1 MWYVIQ
7 TLGGEEER
15 TVDMIRKRVPSYYI
29 EDCFIPK
36 RERLKKFHGRWNKVE
51 EILFPGYVFVIS
63 EQPEELYQ
71 SLQRIP
77 KLTRIL
83 GREENYFIPLSEL
96 EKHFFYKIGNKEHK
110 TCISKVELEEGKIV
124 RVIDGPLKDFIGNVV
139 KMNFHKKEVAVRAEF
154 MGSLVELYMGVEIVE
169 RQEG

>member
-96 EKHFFYKIGNKEHK
+96 EKYFFQKIGNKEHK

-139 KMNFHKKEVAVRAEF
+139 KMNFHKKEVVVRVEF